1 MQKVATKGIH
11 EPQDE
16 REFNEQH
23 FEACRKEK
31 TWQGGPG
38 WEWREK
44 EEARHCE
51 EAAQGPAALLAMLFC
66 GASMDC
72 SALNYAAASLSH
84 SLAFPL
90 CAATAT
96 ESAANWAH

>member
-31 TWQGGPG
+31 SCKGGRAWG
-38 WEWREK
+38 SRGMEGS
-44 EEARHCE
+44 RHCE
-51 EAAQGPAALLAMLFC
+51 ETAQGPAALLAMPFC
-66 GASMDC
+66 GA
-72 SALNYAAASLSH
+72 
-84 SLAFPL
+84 
-90 CAATAT
+90 
-96 ESAANWAH
+96 

>member
-31 TWQGGPG
+31 SWQGM
-38 WEWREK
+38 EMEM

-72 SALNYAAASLSH
+72 SALNYAAASLSLSH
-84 SLAFPL
+84 SLPFPL